1 MTGFDGVGNGQ
12 LMVVRSRAGWGRWG
26 RTVVKVQEEETHMEE
41 IREGVVV
48 W

>member
-12 LMVVRSRAGWGRWG
+12 LMVVRSRAGWGR
-26 RTVVKVQEEETHMEE
+26 TVVRVQEEETHMEE